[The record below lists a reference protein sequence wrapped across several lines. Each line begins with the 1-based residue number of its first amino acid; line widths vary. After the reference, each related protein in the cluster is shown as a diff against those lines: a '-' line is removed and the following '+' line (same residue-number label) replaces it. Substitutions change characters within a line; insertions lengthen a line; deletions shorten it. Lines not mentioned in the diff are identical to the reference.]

1 MDIHRIGRYI
11 AMKRREAGMTQA
23 ELSQRLHVTRQAV
36 SKWESGK
43 SIPDTATLLSLSNLF
58 DLTVEELLNGGDL
71 PAPAAAEPSLPPT
84 MVPGVPSP
92 SCSPSEPAAYDF
104 GGQPAVSRPG
114 SGAARHPSP
123 GGLAA
128 LGPGAARNGGGGG
141 DSPGQSL
148 SVQLHLLQQDRGSP
162 FYRAGELR
170 RPAAGTADAAGD
182 P

>member
-84 MVPGVPSP
+84 MAPGVPSP

-104 GGQPAVSRPG
+104 GGQPPCPGPVSARP
-114 SGAARHPSP
+114 AIRHPAGWLLWVP
-123 GGLAA
+123 ALLVTAVAAGIPLAE
-128 LGPGAARNGGGGG
+128 P
-141 DSPGQSL
+141 
-148 SVQLHLLQQDRGSP
+148 SVQLHLLQQDRDSP

>member
-84 MVPGVPSP
+84 MVPGFPLR
-92 SCSPSEPAAYDF
+92 PALRRSRLRTISA
-104 GGQPAVSRPG
+104 GQPPCPG
-114 SGAARHPSP
+114 RFRRGPPSVT
-123 GGLAA
+123 
-128 LGPGAARNGGGGG
+128 R
-141 DSPGQSL
+141 
-148 SVQLHLLQQDRGSP
+148 
-162 FYRAGELR
+162 RAGCFGSR
-170 RPAAGTADAAGD
+170 RCS
-182 P
+182 